1 MRGARVPWNGPKHCR
16 LPIANFR
23 LVSDFGIMN
32 ADDLKKRTK
41 QFALRILKL
50 VAALPNTVQGR
61 ASGGQLV
68 RSGTSVGSNY
78 RAACR
83 GRSKAEFIA
92 RLGVAEEE
100 ADESAYWMELIIEG
114 DLLKRPLVESL
125 VIEANELAKIMASS
139 RISASKTLAKGR
151 STNKPS
157 KTGNESKSAIGNGK
171 SAVTYG

>member
-1 MRGARVPWNGPKHCR
+1 
-16 LPIANFR
+16 
-23 LVSDFGIMN
+23 MN

-61 ASGGQLV
+61 AIGGQLV

-83 GRSKAEFIA
+83 GRSKAEFVA
-92 RLGVAEEE
+92 KLGVAEEE

-125 VIEANELAKIMASS
+125 LIEANELAKIMASS
-139 RISASKTLAKGR
+139 RISASKTLAQGR
-151 STNKPS
+151 ATS
-157 KTGNESKSAIGNGK
+157 KQSKIGNGSKSAIGNGK
-171 SAVTYG
+171 SAMSYG